1 MIIIRW
7 STSII
12 NITNSLDHCIGRG
25 DPLRVTLLPNQLY
38 FESVLEVVKTYLKD
52 FKNQFEVFLLYFT
65 NNTKIVIG
73 T

>member
-1 MIIIRW
+1 MIRW

-12 NITNSLDHCIGRG
+12 NITNSLDHYFGRG
-25 DPLRVTLLPNQLY
+25 DPLSVALLPNQLY

-73 T
+73 A